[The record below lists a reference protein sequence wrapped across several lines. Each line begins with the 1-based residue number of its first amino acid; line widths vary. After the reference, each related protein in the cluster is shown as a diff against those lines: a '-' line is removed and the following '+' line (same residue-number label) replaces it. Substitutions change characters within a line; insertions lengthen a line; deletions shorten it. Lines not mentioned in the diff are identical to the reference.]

1 MKKVIVLLLLLSGGL
16 VTQAQYKAIVG
27 ATLINSNG
35 EKPLENATVLINNN
49 KIEKIGKAEKVK
61 LPEGTEIID
70 AKGKYLIPGLID
82 AHVHFFQSGGLYTR
96 PDAIDLRE
104 VFSYEQELALIKER
118 LPRTFARYLSAG
130 VTAVAD
136 VGGPMLNFD
145 IRAQANSTRSAP
157 RVFVAGPLIST
168 VANPKLDIG
177 DPPIVKV
184 SSNEEVDKLVQQLA
198 GQKADFVKIW
208 FIVSPQLNFEDNL
221 KLIQRTIDQ
230 SHKHGIRV
238 AVHATQLAT
247 AKASVRAGADILVH
261 SVDDKEVDDEF
272 IKLLKQNGT
281 IYTSSISV
289 LDGYN
294 RTFAQRFDFTSADFE
309 IADPYFMGSLFDL
322 RKIDKEKLPDRVKSI
337 MVDPNPAIESA
348 SERIRIAKKNLKKL
362 QEAGVTIATGT
373 DAGNIGTLHA
383 SSMHQE
389 LSIMQAAG
397 LSPNEILINST
408 LNGAKLI
415 GKEKELGSIASGKLA
430 DMVVLDKNPL
440 EDATNYSSIALVIKD
455 GEVFNPKELLSPTPE
470 DLAQRQLVAYN
481 AHDLEGFLSVYSK
494 EVKLYNFPN
503 ELILEGIDQM
513 RERYATRFESASL
526 YAEVVNRNVM
536 GDYIIDQ
543 ERVIGIGS
551 EEVKATV
558 IYHVSEG
565 LIDKVWFIIK

>member
-1 MKKVIVLLLLLSGGL
+1 MKKITLLSIILL
-16 VTQAQYKAIVG
+16 VGWTAQAQYKALVG
-27 ATLINSNG
+27 GTLINSNG
-35 EKPLENATVLINNN
+35 DKPVENAVVLIHNN
-49 KIEKIGKAEKVK
+49 KIEKTGKAGKVK
-61 LPEGTEIID
+61 LPEGTKVID
-70 AKGKYLIPGLID
+70 VTGKYLIPGLID
-82 AHVHFFQSGGLYTR
+82 SHVHFFQSGGLYTR
-96 PDAIDLRE
+96 PDAIDLRN
-104 VFSYEQELALIKER
+104 VFGYDQELELIQER
-118 LPRTFARYLSAG
+118 LPNTFASYLRAG

-145 IRAQANSTRSAP
+145 IRSQANSTKKAP
-157 RVFVAGPLIST
+157 RVIVAGPLIST

-198 GQKADFVKIW
+198 DQKADLVKIW

-230 SHKHGIRV
+230 SHAKGIRV

-247 AKASVRAGADILVH
+247 AKEAVRAGADILVH

-272 IKLLKQNGT
+272 IKLLKQKGT

-294 RTFAQRFDFTSADFE
+294 RTFAQQFDFNQVDFE

-322 RKIDKEKLPDRVKSI
+322 RRISKDEIPERVQNI
-337 MVDPNPAIESA
+337 MANPGAAIESA
-348 SERIRIAKKNLKKL
+348 NERINLAKKNLKKL
-362 QEAGVTIATGT
+362 QDAGVTIATGT

-383 SSMHQE
+383 SSMYQE
-389 LSIMQAAG
+389 LVIMKEAG
-397 LSPNEILINST
+397 LSANEILINST
-408 LNGAKLI
+408 MNGARLM
-415 GKEKELGSIASGKLA
+415 GKEKELGSIAAGKLA

-440 EDATNYSSIALVIKD
+440 EDITNYRSISMVMKD
-455 GEVFNPKELLSPTPE
+455 GETYDPKELLFSTPE
-470 DLAQRQLVAYN
+470 EIAQRQLVAYN
-481 AHDLEGFLSVYSK
+481 AHDLEGFLAVYSK
-494 EVKLYNFPN
+494 DVKLYNFPN

-513 RERYATRFESASL
+513 RDRYATRFESANL
-526 YAEVVNRNVM
+526 YAEIVNRSVM

-543 ERVIGIGS
+543 ERVTGIGS
-551 EEVKATV
+551 SEVDATV
-558 IYHVSEG
+558 IFHVSEG

>member
-1 MKKVIVLLLLLSGGL
+1 MTKVTALAFMLFYGL
-16 VTQAQYKAIVG
+16 IAQAQYKAIVG

-35 EKPLENATVLINNN
+35 DKPLENSTVLINNN
-49 KIEKIGKAEKVK
+49 KIEKIGKTGKVN
-61 LPEGTEIID
+61 LPEGTEIIN
-70 AKGKYLIPGLID
+70 AEGKYLIPGLID
-82 AHVHFFQSGGLYTR
+82 SHVHFFQSGGLYTR
-96 PDAIDLRE
+96 PDAVDLRE
-104 VFSYEQELALIKER
+104 VFSYEQELAMIKER
-118 LPRTFARYLSAG
+118 LPRTFASYLSAG

-145 IRAQANSTRSAP
+145 IRAQANSTQKAP

-168 VANPKLDIG
+168 VANPKLDVG

-184 SSNEEVDKLVQQLA
+184 SSNEEVDQLVQQLA
-198 GQKADFVKIW
+198 NQKADFVKIW

-247 AKASVRAGADILVH
+247 AKESVRAGADILVH

-272 IKLLKQNGT
+272 IQLLKQKGT

-294 RTFAQRFDFTSADFE
+294 RTFAQQFDFTPADFE

-337 MVDPNPAIESA
+337 MKDPNPAITSA
-348 SERIRIAKKNLKKL
+348 SERVNIAKKNLKKL
-362 QEAGVTIATGT
+362 QEAGITIATGT

-389 LSIMQAAG
+389 LSIMQQAG
-397 LSPNEILINST
+397 LSANEILINST

-415 GKEKELGSIASGKLA
+415 GKQKELGSISSGKLA
-430 DMVVLDKNPL
+430 DLVILNKNPL
-440 EDATNYSSIALVIKD
+440 EDVANYGSISTVIKNGKAFD
-455 GEVFNPKELLSPTPE
+455 PKELLSPTPE

-503 ELILEGIDQM
+503 ELLLEGIDHM
-513 RERYATRFESASL
+513 RERYATRFESSNL
-526 YAEVVNRNVM
+526 YAEIVNRSVV

-543 ERVIGIGS
+543 EKVIGIGNS
-551 EEVKATV
+551 EVEATV
-558 IYHVSEG
+558 IFHVSDG